1 MPEAKYEDFYP
12 TDPKTSLSR
21 AEAEE
26 YGKYHPDSAPPK
38 TEPDKPDA
46 LTALSMALEAVRDGR
61 PFTLPDTGLTPA
73 AELALEDMLAT
84 RAMVPDRNAPSADL
98 DPEYRKYNPNKKEEN
113 K

>member
-21 AEAEE
+21 PEAEE
-26 YGKYHPDSAPPK
+26 YGRYHPDSAPPK

-46 LTALSMALEAVRDGR
+46 LTALTLALEAVRDGR
-61 PFTLPDTGLTPA
+61 PFTLPDTVPTPA
-73 AELALEDMLAT
+73 PELALEDMLAT
-84 RAMVPDRNAPSADL
+84 RAMVPDRNAPEL
-98 DPEYRKYNPNKKEEN
+98 DPDYLDYPPNKKEET